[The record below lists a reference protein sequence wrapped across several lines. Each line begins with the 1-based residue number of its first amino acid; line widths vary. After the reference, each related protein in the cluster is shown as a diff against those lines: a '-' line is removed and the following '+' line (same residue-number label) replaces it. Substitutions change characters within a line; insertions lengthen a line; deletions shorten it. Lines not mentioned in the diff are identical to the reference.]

1 MNKLNFKAERIS
13 KTATITLNGNIK
25 DVFLLFDA
33 FEERKWEPDWDLT
46 LIYPE
51 REVIEEG
58 TTFKTEGH
66 GHEEAEFLWIVS
78 KYQPKNY
85 LIQYL
90 VSTSNRFWT
99 ITVKCNQLD
108 NNKTK
113 AEVTYSF
120 TGLNEKGNK
129 INKQSLDRMYAHNL
143 KDWEEAIN
151 YYLKY
156 GKALTHK

>member
-1 MNKLNFKAERIS
+1 MNELNFKAERIS
-13 KTATITLNGNIK
+13 KTATITLKSNIK

-33 FEERKWEPDWDLT
+33 FEEKKWEPEWDLT

-58 TTFKTEGH
+58 TTFKTQGH
-66 GHEEAEFLWIVS
+66 GHGEGEFLWIVS
-78 KYQPKNY
+78 KFQPENY

-90 VSTSNRFWT
+90 VSTLNRYWT

-108 NNKTK
+108 YNKTK
-113 AEVTYSF
+113 AEVIYSF
-120 TGLNEKGNK
+120 TGLNEKGNE
-129 INKQSLDRMYAHNL
+129 INMQSLDRMYAHNL

>member
-13 KTATITLNGNIK
+13 KTATIILNGNIK

-33 FEERKWEPDWDLT
+33 FEERKWESDWDLI
-46 LIYPE
+46 LIYPDT
-51 REVIEEG
+51 EVIDEG
-58 TTFKTEGH
+58 TTFKTEGREH
-66 GHEEAEFLWIVS
+66 GEGEFLWIVS
-78 KYQPKNY
+78 KFQPENY

-90 VSTSNRFWT
+90 VSTPNRYWT
-99 ITVKCNQLD
+99 ITVKCKPLE

-120 TGLNEKGNK
+120 TGLNEKGNE
-129 INKQSLDRMYAHNL
+129 INKSSLERMYAHNL

-156 GKALTHK
+156 GKALTHN

>member
-1 MNKLNFKAERIS
+1 MNELNFKAERILR
-13 KTATITLNGNIK
+13 TATITLNGNIK
-25 DVFLLFDA
+25 DVFPLFDA

-58 TTFKTEGH
+58 TTFKTEGSGH
-66 GHEEAEFLWIVS
+66 GEGEFLWIVS
-78 KYQPKNY
+78 KFQPENY

-90 VSTSNRFWT
+90 VSTPNRHWT
-99 ITVKCNQLD
+99 ITVNCNPLE

-120 TGLNEKGNK
+120 IGLNEKGNE
-129 INKQSLDRMYAHNL
+129 INRQSLKKMYAYNL

-151 YYLKY
+151 YYLKN
-156 GKALTHK
+156 GKALTHR